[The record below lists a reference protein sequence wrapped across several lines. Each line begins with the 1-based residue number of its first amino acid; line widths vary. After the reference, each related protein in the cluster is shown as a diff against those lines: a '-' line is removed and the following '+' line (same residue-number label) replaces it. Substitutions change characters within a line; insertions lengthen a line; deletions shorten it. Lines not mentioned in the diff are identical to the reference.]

1 MRFALVR
8 EFFEDFD
15 VETWSFVRMAEQ
27 HENLLEIK
35 RSRRKG
41 REVHSGIVSKTGVEC
56 GSFFF

>member
-1 MRFALVR
+1 MVR

-15 VETWSFVRMAEQ
+15 VETWSFIRMAEQ

-41 REVHSGIVSKTGVEC
+41 REVHRGIVSKPGVEC
-56 GSFFF
+56 GIFFF